1 MKLNESLREGDLR
14 DLVKKV
20 FEIDSFRSKIGDDE
34 NTCVISFTVDQEDPA
49 KDLENFIEMGY
60 SFVLDADC
68 TPGEMDD
75 GHYRVFV
82 EIERTRHIAKQIFE
96 IIEGVKK
103 LTGLDEMRFR
113 FFKSFKSMEAT
124 EENLAAAVPQD
135 KNAYNIAT
143 ERNVL
148 ENFSNFFSNSY
159 ADNIDMLDES
169 ITFKRIYS
177 GPVSFDVITSGPK
190 NEVYEGIKGPIV
202 LESKNMAEVMF
213 LTKTIGNY
221 NINKIGDTFIFE
233 RDSYAVALKRKQ

>member
-1 MKLNESLREGDLR
+1 MNLNESLREGDLR

-82 EIERTRHIAKQIFE
+82 EIERTRHIGKQIFE

-113 FFKSFKSMEAT
+113 FFKSFKSMPAT

-190 NEVYEGIKGPIV
+190 DEVYDGIKGPIV

>member
-1 MKLNESLREGDLR
+1 MNLNESLREGDLR

-82 EIERTRHIAKQIFE
+82 EIERTRHIGKQIFE

-113 FFKSFKSMEAT
+113 FFKSFKSMPAT

>member
-82 EIERTRHIAKQIFE
+82 EIERTRHIGKQIFE

-113 FFKSFKSMEAT
+113 FFKSFKSMPAT

>member
-82 EIERTRHIAKQIFE
+82 EIERTRHIGKQIFE

-213 LTKTIGNY
+213 LTKTIGNF

-233 RDSYAVALKRKQ
+233 RNGWAVAMKRKQ

>member
-82 EIERTRHIAKQIFE
+82 EIERTRHIGKQIFE

-124 EENLAAAVPQD
+124 EENLAVTVPQD
-135 KNAYNIAT
+135 DNAYRIAT

-159 ADNIDMLDES
+159 ADEITVLDES
-169 ITFKRIYS
+169 IIFKRIYS
-177 GPVSFDVITSGPK
+177 GPVKFDVVTSGPK
-190 NEVYEGIKGPIV
+190 QEVYDGIKGPII

-233 RDSYAVALKRKQ
+233 RNGYAVAMKRKQ